1 MSNTYDAPNPVS
13 YAWSAVDPVSLRL
26 AVDEF
31 LDTRLPRVLGGSVP
45 SALARLVHVEKRAEY
60 LRTTLDL
67 TRLGWEVP
75 VTHGAMEGDD
85 SELRWTFESPSLP
98 VMRVDGRRVTRI
110 PMSTPNGDPV
120 HLWVHEQEAE
130 REEVGDP
137 RADFFE
143 LTAAAREIM
152 AVWEVSR
159 TETTAVSVPV
169 QQFVVTDEVFG
180 LPVPVV
186 QELRILLR
194 PEGFAATWG
203 SQIPDP
209 VMFGTE
215 GPLLMWFSEP
225 GAELPAAL
233 LLSHSSQW
241 LRPGEDVDLTSH
253 RADPVLYGAR
263 GDISQVRAL
272 AEWIAAGRH
281 LAWFREN
288 PDEFNAPEIVW
299 DGVLAGV
306 RLAGPDFRYL
316 DHIKPIYDQPIG
328 EATWRDMSTWFTW
341 QSRGDRFGYG
351 HLTSELC
358 SGRLGELVERFLELW
373 DAPTT
378 A

>member
-1 MSNTYDAPNPVS
+1 MPNTYDAPNPVS

-26 AVDEF
+26 ALDEF
-31 LDTRLPRVLGGSVP
+31 LDTRLPRDLGGSVP
-45 SALARLVHVEKRAEY
+45 SALARLAHVEKRPECI
-60 LRTTLDL
+60 RTTLDL
-67 TRLGWEVP
+67 TRLGLEVP
-75 VTHGAMEGDD
+75 VTHGETQGHD
-85 SELRWTFESPSLP
+85 SGLRWAFESPSLP
-98 VMRVDGRRVTRI
+98 VMRVDGRPVTRI
-110 PMSTPNGDPV
+110 PMSTPTGDPV
-120 HLWVHEQEAE
+120 HLWVHE
-130 REEVGDP
+130 REEERDSP
-137 RADFFE
+137 TDFFE
-143 LTAAAREIM
+143 LTAVAREVM
-152 AVWEVSR
+152 AVWEDSR

-169 QQFVVTDEVFG
+169 QQFVATGEVFG

-186 QELRILLR
+186 QELRVLLR

-203 SQIPDP
+203 SEIEDP

-225 GAELPAAL
+225 GAELPAAVF
-233 LLSHSSQW
+233 LSEGSQW

-263 GDISQVRAL
+263 GDVSQVRAL
-272 AEWIAAGRH
+272 AEWMAAGRH

-299 DGVLAGV
+299 DGVLAAV
-306 RLAGPDFRYL
+306 RLAGPDFRYPE
-316 DHIKPIYDQPIG
+316 HIKPIYDQPIG

-351 HLTSELC
+351 HLTSELR

-373 DAPTT
+373 DAPTPS
-378 A
+378 